1 MAIEQVCYLCECNTQ
16 WTKDGKLAQYKMYTR
31 VLRLKSTFLEEFFFI
46 IFKENFLFSSC
57 LSSSKIFYKYS
68 NIDPE
73 IALFPD
79 FCVLCSFT
87 VVPKGNLGILHET
100 AKEFIKA
107 NNNNQNHTLRVKHR
121 QAIWANLVGFF

>member
-31 VLRLKSTFLEEFFFI
+31 VLRLKSTFLEEFFLS
-46 IFKENFLFSSC
+46 FLK
-57 LSSSKIFYKYS
+57 KIFYFHHAYQAPKFSTNS